1 MELIRLG
8 EKIISRRKID
18 QAVNK
23 ILSLRMKGM
32 SQTEVAQR
40 LEIDRT
46 LVCRLENLGELR
58 KGRSLA
64 VVGFPVLNK
73 KEVEEALEQE
83 GVDLVFIMSEKERWQ
98 FVKQKSGVDLFDSI
112 MEQIARVHA
121 YDQVIVIG
129 SNQRIKVF
137 EAVLDK
143 EVIGFEIGE
152 SPIRE
157 DKVVKIADLMKL
169 VRAVKE

>member
-8 EKIISRRKID
+8 DKIISRRKIE

-23 ILSLRMKGM
+23 ILNLRMKGL

-40 LEIDRT
+40 LGVDRT

-64 VVGFPVLNK
+64 VVGFPILNK
-73 KEVEEALEQE
+73 KEVEEALERE
-83 GVDLVFIMSEKERWQ
+83 GIDLVFIMSEKERWQ
-98 FVKQKSGVDLFDSI
+98 FIKQKSGVALFDSI
-112 MEQIARVHA
+112 MEQIAKVHS

-143 EVIGFEIGE
+143 EVVGFEIGE
-152 SPIRE
+152 SPIQE
-157 DKVVKIADLMKL
+157 DKIVKIDDLIKL
-169 VRAVKE
+169 VRAVKK